1 MTKSIICKWKKV
13 KRCLIQPDGQVFQCC
28 FLKLHFINEKD
39 KERIDGRSHP
49 IMKEYIQIKEKY
61 NIKNDSLKNILN
73 KNWFKKT
80 LPDSLINYETAPE
93 PCKRV
98 CTIEK

>member
-1 MTKSIICKWKKV
+1 
-13 KRCLIQPDGQVFQCC
+13 
-28 FLKLHFINEKD
+28 
-39 KERIDGRSHP
+39 
-49 IMKEYIQIKEKY
+49 MKEYIQIKEEY